1 MKLSSVLAGRVNTIR
16 DGLRAQLWPLP
27 LFGIILGLA
36 LGVALPRLDESL
48 DGHLSAGVTEYVFGG
63 GPDAARTLLGAIV
76 GSLITVT
83 SLTFSLTVVT
93 LQLASSQF
101 SPRLLRT
108 FSRDRYVHVT
118 LALFLGT
125 FSYALAVLRT
135 VRNEDEGIIAFVPQL
150 SISVAFLLCLASVI
164 GLVVFLAHLARQ
176 IRVETMLVQVHGDA
190 AEALRGILPTLEEG
204 DGEAERGPAVPVDA
218 APMLAPGSGF
228 LLSLDRELLLRAA
241 CEADAIVLIDRC
253 PGSSLVE
260 GVPVG
265 VAWAREGR
273 LDDGGAER
281 LREALVGAA
290 AIGME
295 RTSVQDIGYGL
306 KQLTDVCVK
315 ALSPGINDPT
325 TAIHA
330 LGRTSSLL
338 CELASRDLTPRL
350 LHDDEGELRV
360 ILRQSEFRELV
371 EEALGP
377 PRRYGAADPFVMARL
392 FTLLR
397 ELAWSSSL
405 PEQHDVIAGQLARLR
420 ATVLAQDFDDVERA
434 ELAEVGAMVE
444 AAQQGRWPVAESTG
458 R

>member
-1 MKLSSVLAGRVNTIR
+1 MKLPSVLEGRVDTIR
-16 DGLRAQLWPLP
+16 DGLRTQLWPVP

-48 DGHLSAGVTEYVFGG
+48 DGHLSAEVTEYVFGG

-135 VRNEDEGIIAFVPQL
+135 VRNEGDSIIAFVPQL

-164 GLVVFLAHLARQ
+164 GLVIFLAHLARQ

-190 AEALRGILPTLEEG
+190 AEALRGILPTLEED
-204 DGEAERGPAVPVDA
+204 DGEPELGPAAPADA
-218 APMLAPGSGF
+218 TPMPAPGSGF
-228 LLSLDRELLLRAA
+228 LLSLDREQLLRAA
-241 CEADAIVLIDRC
+241 CEVDAIVLIDRC

-265 VAWAREGR
+265 VAWSRQGQ
-273 LDDGGAER
+273 LDDDATQR
-281 LREALVGAA
+281 LRDALAA
-290 AIGME
+290 AAAVGME

-330 LGRTSSLL
+330 LGHTSSLAL
-338 CELASRDLTPRL
+338 RAGRPRPRPALVARRRRRAAGDPASIRL
-350 LHDDEGELRV
+350 RRPGRGGARAAAPLRSFGPV
-360 ILRQSEFRELV
+360 RHRAAVHAVTRARLV
-371 EEALGP
+371 LEP
-377 PRRYGAADPFVMARL
+377 VGAAGGDRRPARPP
-392 FTLLR
+392 TRHRACPGLR
-397 ELAWSSSL
+397 
-405 PEQHDVIAGQLARLR
+405 
-420 ATVLAQDFDDVERA
+420 
-434 ELAEVGAMVE
+434 
-444 AAQQGRWPVAESTG
+444 
-458 R
+458 